1 MRRRRLLIGAG
12 VLLAVV
18 ATAVAALALRERN
31 DRLAKLARG
40 RLIDRQHCDR
50 VKPGMTRAEVEAVLG
65 GPPGDFT
72 TREVWFSAYGR
83 PLDLLWEGD
92 GATWTADRGRIQI
105 GFDERGD
112 VARVLFDEP
121 LPLPPLPL
129 AERVRDW
136 LRRLWP

>member
-1 MRRRRLLIGAG
+1 MKRRRLLILAG
-12 VLLAVV
+12 VTLA
-18 ATAVAALALRERN
+18 AAVGIPAAAQYHAASQR
-31 DRLAKLARG
+31 LARG
-40 RLIDRQHCDR
+40 RLIDREHCDR
-50 VKPGMTRAEVEAVLG
+50 IKAGMTRAEVEAALG
-65 GPPGDFT
+65 GPSGDFT

-92 GATWTADRGRIQI
+92 RATWTADQGRIQI
-105 GFDERGD
+105 GFDERGG

-121 LPLPPLPL
+121 LLLPALPL